1 MKTIGRFL
9 SLAAL
14 AGLLAATG
22 CAAEEGG
29 AGAARSPADAV
40 AHALAWLAT
49 HQSADGR
56 WEAEGYSRW
65 CDGRAVAAGPAG
77 AGEPAHDVGVTALAL
92 LAFLRAPGI
101 GLRSPKYDAHVARGL
116 DWLRAQQDAEGCVG
130 TRDELRFVYDHAWA
144 ALALVEGAT
153 ANPGSRELA
162 KAAQRALDFSAL
174 ARNPY
179 FAWRYGVKPGDNDTS
194 VTGAMLAA
202 LAAARDADRSRS
214 SGSATFPRPRFEVD
228 LEAFD
233 GAEAWVDKMTD
244 QSSRV
249 GYAQRGG
256 PPARSWEQV
265 DRFPPGRSESLTAC
279 GLVIR
284 AWCGL
289 DIEREPM
296 CRKGLALLA
305 KRLPEWSPDAG
316 TIDMLYWYYGT
327 LAFAMTN
334 DEARDAWTNALLAA
348 VLPAQRRDGG
358 PCGCDGSWDPVDPWG
373 PDGGRVYATAVLAMT
388 LEAAGTLG
396 SPGVRIL
403 RPRGR
408 LSGGCPRVSGRQAA
422 SGRS

>member
-1 MKTIGRFL
+1 MPARR
-9 SLAAL
+9 AL
-14 AGLLAATG
+14 PRTPSPTRSRGSPRTSRRTD
-22 CAAEEGG
+22 GG
-29 AGAARSPADAV
+29 KPRDI
-40 AHALAWLAT
+40 
-49 HQSADGR
+49 
-56 WEAEGYSRW
+56 SRW

-153 ANPGSRELA
+153 ANPGSRGLA
-162 KAAQRALDFSAL
+162 KAAQRALDFWAL

-214 SGSATFPRPRFEVD
+214 SGSATFSRPRFEVD

-265 DRFPPGRSESLTAC
+265 DRFPGPFGVADRVRSRDSRVVRPGHREGTHVPE
-279 GLVIR
+279 GPR
-284 AWCGL
+284 AP
-289 DIEREPM
+289 REAAP
-296 CRKGLALLA
+296 RVEPRRGDDRHALLVLRYA
-305 KRLPEWSPDAG
+305 RVRDDERRG
-316 TIDMLYWYYGT
+316 TGCV
-327 LAFAMTN
+327 
-334 DEARDAWTNALLAA
+334 DERAACRRAARAA
-348 VLPAQRRDGG
+348 EGRRAVRMRRIVGPRRPMGARRRSRVCDGG
-358 PCGCDGSWDPVDPWG
+358 PGDDPR
-373 PDGGRVYATAVLAMT
+373 GGGNARAP
-388 LEAAGTLG
+388 
-396 SPGVRIL
+396 SVRIL

-408 LSGGCPRVSGRQAA
+408 LQRWVPARIGRQAA